1 MRAGGGLVILLLWI
15 ENLHYGQAAE
25 ALTDVA
31 STSSSILKLK
41 PNLES
46 SSTLKNVGLES
57 DSGHLRVGSGSTSGV
72 QQMGRPLEDAKIRES
87 NIPTRPA
94 SAPVEQSST
103 IPDVESYCDRVHGLK
118 RRQVLVRRGCIR
130 VAASVLRGSSRG
142 LAAVSRRLNQDS
154 EKLMNF
160 DRLPRHVKLDWLKE
174 KVQNGLWYTG
184 IGALITVGGPV
195 AVGVAAAGVAVAV
208 PIVTVGGLSWLGYKI
223 IARLG
228 LNTWRLLGKGLAGTG
243 RGLQKA
249 GSRMQ
254 GMKEATQFSG
264 SRTVITPPA
273 TLEPAHARETIR
285 EGEHGAKLSRTA
297 TPPATM
303 QPPRAM
309 ETVQDGE
316 QATLTPPT
324 STVTPST
331 IQPTTD
337 ARNPI
342 RTEVP
347 A

>member
-264 SRTVITPPA
+264 SRT
-273 TLEPAHARETIR
+273 
-285 EGEHGAKLSRTA
+285 GEHGALSSPEQPHRLQPCNRLAQWRLCKTASKLLLHPQPA
-297 TPPATM
+297 QLPP
-303 QPPRAM
+303 QPYNRR
-309 ETVQDGE
+309 
-316 QATLTPPT
+316 LTRGILSGLKCRHDFHT
-324 STVTPST
+324 KW
-331 IQPTTD
+331 
-337 ARNPI
+337 
-342 RTEVP
+342 
-347 A
+347 